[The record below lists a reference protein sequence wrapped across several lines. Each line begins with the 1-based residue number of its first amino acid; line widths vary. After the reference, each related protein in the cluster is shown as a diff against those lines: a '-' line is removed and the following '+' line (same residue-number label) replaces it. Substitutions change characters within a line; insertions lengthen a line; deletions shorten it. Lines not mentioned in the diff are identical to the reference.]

1 MTPRDRMEVLGAVSK
16 TQEDD
21 KTMID
26 HDEKLDATRLRC
38 PLPVPRLKKIMN
50 GMKRGKVLHVIASDP
65 CSVSNILAFTGITG
79 YQMQIMK
86 EEAGEVHFYIRKT

>member
-1 MTPRDRMEVLGAVSK
+1 
-16 TQEDD
+16 
-21 KTMID
+21 MIG
-26 HDEKLDATRLRC
+26 HDEKLDATHLRC

-50 GMKRGKVLHVIASDP
+50 GMKEGEVLHVIASDP

-86 EEAGEVHFYIRKT
+86 EEVGKFHFYIRKT